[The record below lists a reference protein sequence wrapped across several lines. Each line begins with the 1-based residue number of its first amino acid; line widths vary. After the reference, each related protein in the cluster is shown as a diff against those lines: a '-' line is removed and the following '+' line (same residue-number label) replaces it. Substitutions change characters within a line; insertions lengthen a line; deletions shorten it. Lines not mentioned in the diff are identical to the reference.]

1 MMGTKIE
8 DLKDGQWH
16 DVTAKVI
23 QIWNNEHG
31 AIRQVGIIG
40 DETGIVKFVSW
51 EKSNL
56 PLVVVEVE
64 YDFRNIVV
72 SEFDGKLQIA
82 FNSNTVI
89 ERVGGVQSELP
100 DESPAPTPTPAPA
113 AREDIPTV

>member
-1 MMGTKIE
+1 MGTKIE

-23 QIWNNEHG
+23 QIWDNEHA

-40 DETGIVKFVSW
+40 DETGIVKFVAW

-56 PLVVVEVE
+56 PLVEAEVT

-72 SEFDGKLQIA
+72 SEFDGKLQTA
-82 FNSNTVI
+82 FNSNTII
-89 ERVGGVQSELP
+89 ERVGVQSELP
-100 DESPAPTPTPAPA
+100 DAPEIPDSARTPT
-113 AREDIPTV
+113 AREDTPTV